1 MKKIYLVL
9 SLVAGTA
16 SSVGAAQFCDDPVN
30 LPNPVFLS
38 FGETQVPLIKE
49 LGKFLRASENITLVY
64 RTAGSCT
71 NLDALYNN
79 GAMTT
84 NLSYIPA
91 GYDGTSTPPTC
102 VPRAGGVVPDIADSV
117 VFVDACPLTKPA
129 DVGDFRAA
137 VQPFSFVVPLASS
150 QQAITAE
157 EAYFVFGFG
166 ALAGMVTPWVDSA
179 VSYILPT
186 TKGTILNLAAV
197 IGVPPAKWQGTSV
210 TTLGQL
216 AINVGTSTNPDA
228 TIGILGSG
236 TYEEYRTS
244 IRPLAFQAYRQ
255 YHAYYP
261 NSTLTALDKK
271 PTRDGHYV
279 AWSYTHWLARIDA
292 TGIVLNSTARRVI
305 ELIVGENVAPTPTFD
320 PLLIQIHAHFVPV
333 CAMHVKRDFEGG
345 DLALVSYPEPCDCF
359 FDSQTGT
366 PAASCSICT
375 SDSTC
380 GTGKCRHNFCEP
392 R

>member
-1 MKKIYLVL
+1 MKSVL
-9 SLVAGTA
+9 LALFITFVGV
-16 SSVGAAQFCDDPVN
+16 SSARAQQACDDPAN
-30 LPNPVFLS
+30 LPNPVYLS

-49 LGKFLRASENITLVY
+49 LGKFLRATENITLIF

-79 GAMTT
+79 GKMTT
-84 NLSYIPA
+84 NLFYIPA
-91 GYDGTSTPPTC
+91 NFDGTSTTPTC
-102 VPRAGGVVPDIADSV
+102 TPPAGGVVPDISDSV

-137 VQPFSFVVPLASS
+137 AQPFSFVVPLASS

-157 EAYFVFGFG
+157 EAYFLFGFG
-166 ALAGMVTPWVDSA
+166 AVAGMVAPWVDSSL
-179 VSYILPT
+179 SYILPT
-186 TKGTILNLAAV
+186 SKGTILNLAAV
-197 IGVPPAKWQGTSV
+197 ISVPPAKWLGASV
-210 TTLGQL
+210 PTLDQL
-216 AINVGTSTNPDA
+216 AINVGTSTKPDA

-236 TYEEYRTS
+236 TYEEHRNS
-244 IRPLAFQAYRQ
+244 IRPLAFRAFKQ

-271 PTRDGHYV
+271 PVRDGHYV
-279 AWSYTHWLARIDA
+279 AWSYTHWLARTDN
-292 TGIVLNSTARRVI
+292 TGQVINPIARRVI
-305 ELIVGENVAPTPTFD
+305 NLIVGENVTPASAFD
-320 PLLIQIHAHFVPV
+320 PTLVQIHSHFVPV

-345 DLALVSYPEPCDCF
+345 DLSVFEHPEPCDCF

-366 PAASCSICT
+366 PGATCSICGD
-375 SDSTC
+375 DSTC